1 MFQSSLIGKISILPL
16 FLILLTAIYPVFSQ
30 ETAPVNEELQR
41 WIDRNKLLEEQKKA
55 AQNEAAIATANKDKL
70 AAQFPKPA
78 TSPLAGDTKVDSS
91 VKIESE
97 IIAYQ
102 ALAKNSNAIA
112 EDIKNNSINIKS
124 LAILNQAMI
133 QNLQLYSA
141 ITLQLKKLEEEYKS
155 AMIFPIPADEAKM
168 EEIISKLKA
177 ISEANKTFS
186 IKPTDPSEM
195 KSTGTTA
202 LIGTFGAATSLI
214 GGFVD
219 ILSFFR
225 TDTSLTGSSYT
236 VKESAFVSEMY
247 RAVKNKYPQA
257 EFYYPSEFTP
267 KPNGLDD
274 YEVTKQINAL
284 NAMRLKSELVIL
296 VIEDLEKNIKEIETK
311 IGALKTRKN
320 QISLEIYKS
329 EDEVSALEK
338 INKKYP
344 SAVNYEKL
352 EMKRLA
358 SKTLLRE
365 SLNIPNQIKE
375 LESALAENKDRL
387 KTTYSFI
394 KYFYPTDAKENIES
408 LILIQQ
414 KQNIARLKALNTQFG
429 AFYNTLIKP
438 ETTGTNPLGAL
449 LVAETMRSILCS
461 TENDD
466 STEKSEVKEA
476 LINAAKKNGEGKYN
490 SCRNSYILALNVVN
504 AGGSN
509 MTKKNL
515 ITNVFTG
522 ADIKHSGGVIT
533 EFRLYD
539 IEGNIKLAQTFT
551 TYEPYKKAK
560 EINK

>member
-1 MFQSSLIGKISILPL
+1 MFQSSQIGKISILPL
-16 FLILLTAIYPVFSQ
+16 FLIILTVIYPVYSQ
-30 ETAPVNEELQR
+30 ETAPSPAPVNEELQR

-55 AQNEAAIATANKDKL
+55 AQNEAAIATANKEKV
-70 AAQFPKPA
+70 AAQFPKPN
-78 TSPLAGDTKVDSS
+78 TSPLAGDAKVDAS

-97 IIAYQ
+97 IMAYQ
-102 ALAKNSNAIA
+102 ALAKNSDAIV
-112 EDIKNNSINIKS
+112 EDIKKNTAAIRS
-124 LAILNQAMI
+124 LAILNQPMI

-141 ITLQLKKLEEEYKS
+141 ITLQLKKLQAEYDS
-155 AMIFPIPADEAKM
+155 AIIFPTPAEEAKI
-168 EEIISKLKA
+168 EEITTKLKA
-177 ISEANKTFS
+177 LSEANKTFS
-186 IKPTDPSEM
+186 ITTTD
-195 KSTGTTA
+195 KAAGTTA
-202 LIGTFGAATSLI
+202 FIGTLGAATSLI

-247 RAVKNKYPQA
+247 RAVKNKYPGA
-257 EFYYPSEFTP
+257 KFYYPSEFTP

-274 YEVTKQINAL
+274 YEVTKQVNTL

-311 IGALKTRKN
+311 LGALKARKN
-320 QISLEIYKS
+320 QISFEIFKS

-352 EMKRLA
+352 EMKRLVA
-358 SKTLLRE
+358 KTLLRE

-375 LESALAENKDRL
+375 LESALAENKERL

-394 KYFYPTDAKENIES
+394 KYVYPKDAKENIES

-414 KQNIARLKALNTQFG
+414 KQNIARLKALNSQFG

-461 TENDD
+461 GDNDD
-466 STEKSEVKEA
+466 STKKSEINEA
-476 LINAAKKNGEGKYN
+476 SVNAAKKNGEEKYN
-490 SCRNSYILALNVVN
+490 SCQNSYILALNVVN

-539 IEGNIKLAQTFT
+539 IDGNIKRAQTFT